1 MAESIT
7 YGSYTFP
14 SPTPLVGHGVEPISI
29 NGKVDHFADSIEV
42 IGNLTGENLSGLHL
56 QKMKMV
62 SGLMSEFETLTI
74 TNDAENKTFTSS
86 KPQNISFE
94 ETDLTTFLPYS
105 VSFVSHSSGTFSEFF
120 GISEP
125 QDRWEFKEENGRI
138 TNATH
143 TVSAKGV
150 KVDSSSSLD
159 NARLFVTG
167 RTSSGF
173 LNLSLFQTGDNAFLI
188 SRNEEINKSSNL
200 YTITEQYKYS
210 TSEDL
215 VTDSGIFNCNTQ
227 ISFEKDQGL
236 NVRVAASVQGSMT
249 GSVDQKGL
257 IHTGVFTADQAA
269 EIAVNAVAASVSD
282 YESGLYTFIDRG
294 PSSSSFNVDTGS
306 NKVDFTYDFT
316 DANSLDQEG
325 NILHKRSAS
334 VSANKDTSVIKVSIN
349 GDFTYNTMF
358 DAFATGD
365 PATGER
371 FKEVDAYYS
380 GVEANSGFF
389 NLAVENFK
397 YFREDATGYQ
407 ISGDYLNPTPLS
419 RQISK
424 IPADSR
430 IAYSLEF
437 DNNVDLSSGTLTGL
451 KVNIIDKKPLLK
463 SGIVPSLAGF
473 AKQIV
478 SERTA
483 GEYQVTATCE
493 AETGN
498 LQTLKDVV
506 SGHMTGIY
514 TFSES
519 SSVNDNTISYNTS
532 RYY

>member
-29 NGKVDHFADSIEV
+29 AGKVDHFADSIDI

-56 QKMKMV
+56 QKMKMI

-74 TNDAENKTFTSS
+74 SNNDGNKTFVSS
-86 KPQNISFE
+86 KPENITFE
-94 ETDLTTFLPYS
+94 ETDLTTYLPYS
-105 VSFVSHSSGTFSEFF
+105 VNFISHSSGTFSEFF
-120 GISEP
+120 GILNP
-125 QDRWEFKEENGRI
+125 QDKWDFQEENGRI

-143 TVSAKGV
+143 TVSAQGV
-150 KVDSSSSLD
+150 KVGSSSSFN
-159 NARLFVTG
+159 NAKHFVTG
-167 RTSSGF
+167 RTAGGF
-173 LNLSLFQTGDNAFLI
+173 TNLSLFQTGQNAFLT
-188 SRNEEINKSSNL
+188 SRNEEVNKASKI

-215 VTDSGIFNCNTQ
+215 ITDSGIFNCNTQ

-249 GSVDQKGL
+249 GNVVQEGL
-257 IHTGVFTADQAA
+257 IHTGVFTPDQAA
-269 EIAVNAVAASVSD
+269 EVAINAVASSVSD
-282 YESGLYTFIDRG
+282 YESGLYTFIDKG
-294 PSSSSFNVDTGS
+294 PSTSSFNVDTGL
-306 NKVDFTYDFT
+306 NKVDFTYDFK
-316 DANSLDQEG
+316 DPSNLDQEG
-325 NILHKRSAS
+325 NILHTKSATVSAS
-334 VSANKDTSVIKVSIN
+334 KDQSVVKVSIN
-349 GDFTYNTMF
+349 GNFKFNTVF

-365 PATGER
+365 PATGLR
-371 FKEVDAYYS
+371 FKEVDAHYS

-397 YFREDATGYQ
+397 YFREDATGYH

-419 RQISK
+419 RQINK
-424 IPADSR
+424 TPAGSQ
-430 IAYSLEF
+430 ISYTLEF

-451 KVNIIDKKPLLK
+451 KVDITDKKPLLK

-473 AKQIV
+473 AKQII
-478 SERTA
+478 SKRTA
-483 GEYQVTATCE
+483 GEYEVSASCE
-493 AETGN
+493 ASTGS
-498 LQTLKDVV
+498 LQILKDVA